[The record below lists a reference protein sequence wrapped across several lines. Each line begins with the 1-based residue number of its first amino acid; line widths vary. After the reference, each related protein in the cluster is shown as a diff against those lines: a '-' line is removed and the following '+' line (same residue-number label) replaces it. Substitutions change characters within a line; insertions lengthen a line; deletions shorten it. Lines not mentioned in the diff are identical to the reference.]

1 MPLSS
6 GRSRMV
12 WCPSLCARK
21 KLVPSTLRIY
31 PDVSHL
37 WRSLSRLLST
47 CSIIS
52 IYSGMSRTQY
62 IDWSLRGWMSR
73 TQSIHRSFR
82 WVDVKDTLHP
92 QESPMGGCQGHTTSR
107 GVSDGWMSRTHYI
120 HRSLREGCQ
129 GHTTSTR
136 VSRVDVKDQYIST
149 STGVSEGGCRTQ
161 THASRG
167 FQFHFSYVSL
177 HLQPVADID
186 GEVKIFF

>member
-1 MPLSS
+1 
-6 GRSRMV
+6 
-12 WCPSLCARK
+12 
-21 KLVPSTLRIY
+21 
-31 PDVSHL
+31 
-37 WRSLSRLLST
+37 
-47 CSIIS
+47 
-52 IYSGMSRTQY
+52 MSRTQY
-62 IDWSLRGWMSR
+62 IDWSLRGWMSRTQYIDRSLRGWMSRTQYIDRSLRGWMSR